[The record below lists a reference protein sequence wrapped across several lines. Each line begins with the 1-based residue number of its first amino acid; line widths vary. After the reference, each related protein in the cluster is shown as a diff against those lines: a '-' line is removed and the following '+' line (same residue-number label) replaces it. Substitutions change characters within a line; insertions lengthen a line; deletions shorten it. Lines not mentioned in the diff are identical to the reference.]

1 MPNSSVEQSDPATH
15 THTRAHTHTYIYIH
29 SFFSYIPPS
38 LSQETGYSSL
48 CCTAGPHCPSIL
60 NFFKHC
66 KYIKCEILHI
76 FPVRNHIISIVLIPL
91 SLSVLNRIDQ
101 SFPLGL
107 RPGVTDFSSN
117 SSHCLYIHFCFHM
130 VVLNF
135 KAPSNVNFFLF
146 VKLSISIS
154 LV

>member
-1 MPNSSVEQSDPATH
+1 MYKIKITIKNSKSKLINYPFKIKC
-15 THTRAHTHTYIYIH
+15 Y
-29 SFFSYIPPS
+29 
-38 LSQETGYSSL
+38 ETI
-48 CCTAGPHCPSIL
+48 IL